1 MTSESSP
8 QPMIVT
14 CDAGGTMTDI
24 LLVDAAGRFSVGK
37 ASTTPQDESVGF
49 WESLE
54 DAFSQ
59 WGVTLDGGANGVL
72 KPLKVSIYTGTTMLN
87 TLLQRRGKKVGL
99 IITKG
104 FEDSFVAERGF
115 QTVAG
120 YSYADRLHTVTHAH
134 NAPLVPRKLV
144 KGATERVD
152 LFGKVVIPLYEH
164 EVRDAVKELVEAGVE
179 AIAILFLFSYINP
192 AHEQAAARI
201 ARAAMKKMGREVP
214 VFISSEVSPTIRELA
229 RLNSVVI
236 QAYAAEPVR
245 EQLFRI
251 EKRLHDAG
259 VQYPLQTMLAYG
271 GLASVRYPRLYES
284 VVSGPVGGLLGARF
298 LGEGV
303 GINNLISADMGGTS
317 FDVGLVT
324 EGKIPLVREP
334 EFSRFLFNLP
344 MVTINSVGAG
354 AGTYIRLDPLTKRIM
369 LGPES
374 AGADPGP
381 VCYDRGN
388 EIPTV
393 VDCDLILGVVNPD
406 YYLGGKIKLNKE
418 KALARFREEIARPL
432 GLDVY
437 KAAQGVLEL
446 INAVMRDQIRSLVLA
461 KGYSTVDY
469 TLMAFGGAGPMHM
482 AGFTEGLALK
492 GLVTVPYAAAFS
504 AFGCATVDY
513 SHRYQRST
521 HIFVAPGAERPAKVA
536 VGKEL
541 NRAWEDLETRALAEM
556 MAEGFARD
564 AVHLQQ
570 VAFVRYGGQL
580 DDVEVSSPVGRLESS
595 EQLDAL
601 IARFEDLY
609 ARIYVSG
616 ARFPEAGFQIL
627 EVGVVATVPKVKPL
641 IERRPLSPPE
651 PPARALKGIRQVYR
665 HDRWHKA
672 RIFEMGELEPGNVID
687 GVAVIE
693 APNTTLFVP
702 ERKRIRFDEWG
713 LIWLSNG
720 VNP

>member
-1 MTSESSP
+1 MTNETA
-8 QPMIVT
+8 QPLIVT

-37 ASTTPQDESVGF
+37 ASTTPQDESLGF

-54 DAFSQ
+54 DAFHN
-59 WGVTLDGGANGVL
+59 WGVKLDNGHEGLLNPV
-72 KPLKVSIYTGTTMLN
+72 KASIYTGTTMLN
-87 TLLQRRGKKVGL
+87 TLLQRRGKRVGL

-104 FEDSFVAERGF
+104 FEDSFVVERGF

-120 YSYADRLHTVTHAH
+120 YSYAERLHTVTHVH
-134 NAPLVPRKLV
+134 NPPLVPRHLV

-164 EVRDAVKELVEAGVE
+164 EVRQAVKELMKAGVE

-192 AHEQAAARI
+192 EHEQNAARI
-201 ARAAMKKMGREVP
+201 ARQTMKQMRREVP

-251 EKRLHDAG
+251 EDRLKQAG
-259 VQYPLQTMLAYG
+259 AQNPLQTMLAYG
-271 GLASVRYPRLYES
+271 GLAPVRYPRLYES
-284 VVSGPVGGLLGARF
+284 VVSGPVGGVLGARY
-298 LGEGV
+298 LGEAV
-303 GINNLISADMGGTS
+303 GINNLITADMGGTS

-334 EFSRFLFNLP
+334 EFARFIFNLP

-354 AGTYIRLDPLTKRIM
+354 AGTYIRLDPMTKRIM

-374 AGADPGP
+374 AGAEPGP
-381 VCYDRGN
+381 VCYDHGN
-388 EIPTV
+388 EVPTV

-418 KALARFREEIARPL
+418 KALRRFKEEIADPL
-432 GLDVY
+432 GIEVHE
-437 KAAQGVLEL
+437 AAQGVLQL
-446 INAVMRDQIRSLVLA
+446 INSVMRDQIRSLVLA

-469 TLMAFGGAGPMHM
+469 TLIAFGGAGPMHM
-482 AGFTEGLALK
+482 AGFTEGLTLK
-492 GLVTVPYAAAFS
+492 GLATVPYAAAFS

-521 HIFVAPGAERPAKVA
+521 HLFVPPGAGPEAKA
-536 VGKEL
+536 EVGQGL
-541 NRAWEDLETRALAEM
+541 NRAWDELEQKAIAEM
-556 MAEGFARD
+556 TAEGFDRA
-564 AVHLQQ
+564 AINLQQ

-580 DDVEVSSPVGRLESS
+580 DDVEVLSPSLRMNTPADV
-595 EQLDAL
+595 DAL

-627 EVGVVATVPKVKPL
+627 EVAAVATVPKVKPL
-641 IERRPLSPPE
+641 IERRPLGPSA
-651 PPARALKGIRQVYR
+651 PATKALKGAREIYR
-665 HDRWHKA
+665 HGKWHRA
-672 RIFEMGELEPGNVID
+672 RIFDMDELVPGNTIE
-687 GVAVIE
+687 GIAVIE
-693 APNTTLFVP
+693 ASNTTLFVP
-702 ERKRIRFDEWG
+702 ERKRARFDEWG
-713 LIWLSNG
+713 LIWME
-720 VNP
+720 

>member
-1 MTSESSP
+1 M
-8 QPMIVT
+8 
-14 CDAGGTMTDI
+14 
-24 LLVDAAGRFSVGK
+24 
-37 ASTTPQDESVGF
+37 
-49 WESLE
+49 
-54 DAFSQ
+54 
-59 WGVTLDGGANGVL
+59 
-72 KPLKVSIYTGTTMLN
+72 
-87 TLLQRRGKKVGL
+87 
-99 IITKG
+99 
-104 FEDSFVAERGF
+104 
-115 QTVAG
+115 
-120 YSYADRLHTVTHAH
+120 
-134 NAPLVPRKLV
+134 
-144 KGATERVD
+144 
-152 LFGKVVIPLYEH
+152 
-164 EVRDAVKELVEAGVE
+164 
-179 AIAILFLFSYINP
+179 
-192 AHEQAAARI
+192 
-201 ARAAMKKMGREVP
+201 P

-251 EKRLHDAG
+251 EKRLQDAG
-259 VQYPLQTMLAYG
+259 VQYPLQTVLAYG

-284 VVSGPVGGLLGARF
+284 IVSGPVGGLLGARY

-334 EFSRFLFNLP
+334 EFARFLFNLP

-354 AGTYIRLDPLTKRIM
+354 AGTYIRLDPMTKRIM

-418 KALARFREEIARPL
+418 KALARFKEEIARPL

-437 KAAQGVLEL
+437 EAAQGVLEL

-482 AGFTEGLALK
+482 SGFTEGLTLK

-521 HIFVAPGAERPAKVA
+521 HMFVAPGAEAAAKVA

-580 DDVEVSSPVGRLESS
+580 DDVEVFSQVARMAGAED
-595 EQLDAL
+595 LDGL

-627 EVGVVATVPKVKPL
+627 EVGIVATVPKVKPL
-641 IERRPLSPPE
+641 VERRALGSPAASP
-651 PPARALKGIRQVYR
+651 RALKGTRKVY
-665 HDRWHKA
+665 HHARWHEA
-672 RIFEMGELEPGNVID
+672 RILEMDELGPGNVIE

-702 ERKRIRFDEWG
+702 EHRRVRFDEWG
-713 LIWLSNG
+713 LIWMEKG
-720 VNP
+720 TD

>member
-1 MTSESSP
+1 MNSESTP

-24 LLVDAAGRFSVGK
+24 LLVDASGRFSVGK
-37 ASTTPQDESVGF
+37 ASTTPQDESIGF

-59 WGVTLDGGANGVL
+59 WGVTLDGGTNGWL

-104 FEDSFVAERGF
+104 FEDSFVVERGF
-115 QTVAG
+115 QAVAG

-134 NAPLVPRKLV
+134 NPPLVPRRLV

-152 LFGKVVIPLYEH
+152 LFGKAVVPLYEH
-164 EVRDAVKELVEAGVE
+164 EVRKAVEELVEAGVD

-192 AHEQAAARI
+192 THEEAAARI
-201 ARAAMKKMGREVP
+201 ARKTMKGLGREVP
-214 VFISSEVSPTIRELA
+214 VFLSSEVSPTIRELA

-251 EKRLHDAG
+251 EKRLQSAG
-259 VQYPLQTMLAYG
+259 VQYPLQTVLAYG

-284 VVSGPVGGLLGARF
+284 VVSGPVGGLLGARY
-298 LGEGV
+298 LGERV
-303 GINNLISADMGGTS
+303 GIDNLITADMGGTS

-334 EFSRFLFNLP
+334 EFARFLFNLP

-354 AGTYIRLDPLTKRIM
+354 AGTYIRLDPMTKRIM

-381 VCYDRGN
+381 VCYNRGN

-406 YYLGGKIKLNKE
+406 YYLGGKIKLDKE
-418 KALARFREEIARPL
+418 KSLARFKDEIARPL

-437 KAAQGVLEL
+437 EAAQGVIEL
-446 INAVMRDQIRSLVLA
+446 INAVMRDQVRSLVLA
-461 KGYSTVDY
+461 KGYSTADY

-482 AGFTEGLALK
+482 AGFTEGLDLK
-492 GLVTVPYAAAFS
+492 GLITVPYAAAFS

-521 HIFVAPGAERPAKVA
+521 HMFVTPGADATAKIA
-536 VGKEL
+536 VGKQL
-541 NRAWEDLETRALAEM
+541 NRAWEDLETRALVEM
-556 MAEGFARD
+556 KGEGFAPS

-570 VAFVRYGGQL
+570 VAFIRYGGQL
-580 DDVEVSSPVGRLESS
+580 DDVEVFS
-595 EQLDAL
+595 ETARIAGPEDLDAL

-627 EVGVVATVPKVKPL
+627 EVGIVATVPKVKPL
-641 IERRPLSPPE
+641 VEKRALGSP
-651 PPARALKGIRQVYR
+651 AASSRALKGTRNVYQ
-665 HDRWHKA
+665 HGRWHEA
-672 RIFEMGELEPGNVID
+672 RIFEMDELGPGNVIE

-702 ERKRIRFDEWG
+702 ERKRARFDEWG
-713 LIWLSNG
+713 LIWLEKA
-720 VNP
+720 

>member
-1 MTSESSP
+1 MTSENQP

-37 ASTTPQDESVGF
+37 ASTTPQDESEGF

-59 WGVTLDGGANGVL
+59 WGVNLDGGVNGWL

-104 FEDSFVAERGF
+104 FEDSFVVERGF
-115 QTVAG
+115 QAVAG
-120 YSYADRLHTVTHAH
+120 YSYADRLHTVTHAK
-134 NAPLVPRKLV
+134 NPPLVPRRLV

-152 LFGKVVIPLYEH
+152 LFGKAVIPLYEH
-164 EVRDAVKELVEAGVE
+164 EVSDAVEELIEAGVD

-192 AHEQAAARI
+192 AHEEAAAKI
-201 ARAAMKKMGREVP
+201 ARKTMKKLRREVP
-214 VFISSEVSPTIRELA
+214 VFLSSEVSPTIRELA

-245 EQLFRI
+245 EQLFRV
-251 EKRLHDAG
+251 EKRLQDAG
-259 VQYPLQTMLAYG
+259 VQYPLQTVLAYG
-271 GLASVRYPRLYES
+271 GLASIRYPRLYES
-284 VVSGPVGGLLGARF
+284 VVSGPVGGLLGARY
-298 LGEGV
+298 LGEKV
-303 GINNLISADMGGTS
+303 GINNLITTDMGGTS

-324 EGKIPLVREP
+324 EGNVPLVREP
-334 EFSRFLFNLP
+334 EFARFLLNLP

-354 AGTYIRLDPLTKRIM
+354 AGTYIRLDPMTKRIL

-388 EIPTV
+388 EVPTV

-406 YYLGGKIKLNKE
+406 YYLGGKIKLNKQ
-418 KALARFREEIARPL
+418 KCLARFREEIADPL

-437 KAAQGVLEL
+437 QAAEGVLEL
-446 INAVMRDQIRSLVLA
+446 INAIMRDQLRSLVLA

-469 TLMAFGGAGPMHM
+469 TVIAFGGAGPMHM
-482 AGFTEGLALK
+482 AGFTEGLELK
-492 GLVTVPYAAAFS
+492 GLMTVPYAAAFS

-521 HIFVAPGAERPAKVA
+521 HMFVAPGAEAAAKVA

-541 NRAWEDLETRALAEM
+541 NHAWEDLEKKALAEM
-556 MAEGFARD
+556 TQEGFARD
-564 AVHLQQ
+564 AVQLQQ
-570 VAFVRYGGQL
+570 IAFVRYGGQL
-580 DDVEVSSPVGRLESS
+580 DDVEVFSPVVRIAGADD
-595 EQLDAL
+595 LDTL

-641 IERRPLSPPE
+641 IEKRELGSPSISS
-651 PPARALKGIRQVYR
+651 RALKGTRRVY
-665 HDRWHKA
+665 HHGRWHEA
-672 RIFEMGELEPGNVID
+672 RILEMEELGPGNVID

-693 APNTTLFVP
+693 AANTTLFVP
-702 ERKRIRFDEWG
+702 ERRRVRFDEWG
-713 LIWLSNG
+713 LIWMEKA
-720 VNP
+720 

>member
-1 MTSESSP
+1 
-8 QPMIVT
+8 MIVT

-24 LLVDAAGRFSVGK
+24 LLVNAAGRFSVGK
-37 ASTTPQDESVGF
+37 ASTTPRDESVGF

-59 WGVTLDGGANGVL
+59 WGVALDGRANDWL

-104 FEDSFVAERGF
+104 FEDSFVVERGL
-115 QTVAG
+115 QAVAG

-134 NAPLVPRKLV
+134 NPPLVPRRLV

-164 EVRDAVKELVEAGVE
+164 EVREAVKELVGAGVD

-192 AHEQAAARI
+192 QHEQAAARI
-201 ARAAMKKMGREVP
+201 ARDTMKQMKREVP

-251 EKRLHDAG
+251 EKRLQDAG
-259 VQYPLQTMLAYG
+259 MQYPLQTVLAYG

-284 VVSGPVGGLLGARF
+284 VVSGPVGGLLGARY

-303 GINNLISADMGGTS
+303 GINNLITADMGGTS

-334 EFSRFLFNLP
+334 EFARFIFNLP
-344 MVTINSVGAG
+344 MVMINSVGAG
-354 AGTYIRLDPLTKRIM
+354 AGTYIRLDPMTKRIM

-406 YYLGGKIKLNKE
+406 YYLGGKVKLNKE
-418 KALARFREEIARPL
+418 KALARFKEEIARPL
-432 GLDVY
+432 GLGVHE
-437 KAAQGVLEL
+437 AAQGVLEL

-482 AGFTEGLALK
+482 AGFTEGLTLK

-521 HIFVAPGAERPAKVA
+521 HMFVPPGASADAKVN
-536 VGKEL
+536 VGQEL
-541 NRAWEDLETRALAEM
+541 NRSWEELEEKAIAEM
-556 MAEGFARD
+556 TAEGFARD
-564 AVHLQQ
+564 RINLQQ

-580 DDVEVSSPVGRLESS
+580 DDVEVFSPTRRINGAE
-595 EQLDAL
+595 EMDGL

-609 ARIYVSG
+609 AKIYVSG

-627 EVGVVATVPKVKPL
+627 EAGTVATVPKVKPL
-641 IERRPLSPPE
+641 IERRPLGSPT
-651 PPARALKGIRQVYR
+651 PPAHALKGTRQVYR
-665 HDRWHKA
+665 NGRWHNA
-672 RIFEMGELEPGNVID
+672 RIFEMGELEPGNVVEGI
-687 GVAVIE
+687 AVIE
-693 APNTTLFVP
+693 APNTTLFIP
-702 ERKRIRFDEWG
+702 ESKRVRFDQWG
-713 LIWLSNG
+713 LIWME
-720 VNP
+720 

>member
-1 MTSESSP
+1 MTSESVP
-8 QPMIVT
+8 QPVIVT

-24 LLVDAAGRFSVGK
+24 LLVDAAGGFSVGK

-104 FEDSFVAERGF
+104 FEDSFVVERGF

-134 NAPLVPRKLV
+134 NPPLVPRRLV

-152 LFGKVVIPLYEH
+152 LFGKAVIPLYEN
-164 EVRDAVKELVEAGVE
+164 EVRDAVKELVGAGVD

-201 ARAAMKKMGREVP
+201 ACKTMKKLGREVP

-251 EKRLHDAG
+251 EKRLQNAG
-259 VQYPLQTMLAYG
+259 VQYPLQTVLAYG

-284 VVSGPVGGLLGARF
+284 VVSGPVGGLLGARY
-298 LGEGV
+298 LGERV
-303 GINNLISADMGGTS
+303 DINNLITADMGGTS

-334 EFSRFLFNLP
+334 EFARFLFNLP

-354 AGTYIRLDPLTKRIM
+354 AGTYIRLDPMTKRIM

-418 KALARFREEIARPL
+418 KSLARFREEIAQPL

-461 KGYSTVDY
+461 KGYSTADY
-469 TLMAFGGAGPMHM
+469 TLIAFGGAGPMHM
-482 AGFTEGLALK
+482 AGFTEGLDLK
-492 GLVTVPYAAAFS
+492 GLMTVPYAAAFS

-521 HIFVAPGAERPAKVA
+521 HIFVTPGAEAAARVA
-536 VGKEL
+536 VGKQL
-541 NRAWEDLETRALAEM
+541 NRAWEELETRALAEM
-556 MAEGFARD
+556 KIEGFAPN

-570 VAFVRYGGQL
+570 VAFIRYGGQL
-580 DDVEVSSPVGRLESS
+580 DDVEVFSQVARIGGAED
-595 EQLDAL
+595 LDRL
-601 IARFEDLY
+601 IALFEELY

-627 EVGVVATVPKVKPL
+627 EVGILATVPKVKPL
-641 IERRPLSPPE
+641 VERRPLG
-651 PPARALKGIRQVYR
+651 PPAVSSRALKEARKVY
-665 HDRWHKA
+665 HHGRWHEA
-672 RIFEMGELEPGNVID
+672 RILEMDELGPGNLVE

-702 ERKRIRFDEWG
+702 EHRRARLDEWG
-713 LIWLSNG
+713 LIWMERVS
-720 VNP
+720 

>member
-1 MTSESSP
+1 MTHESTP
-8 QPMIVT
+8 QPIIVT

-37 ASTTPQDESVGF
+37 ASTTPRDESVGF

-59 WGVTLDGGANGVL
+59 WGVTLDGGANGWL

-104 FEDSFVAERGF
+104 FEDSFVVERGF
-115 QTVAG
+115 QAVAG

-134 NAPLVPRKLV
+134 NPPLVPRRLV

-152 LFGKVVIPLYEH
+152 LFGKAVIPLYED
-164 EVRDAVKELVEAGVE
+164 EVRDAVKELIEDGVD

-201 ARAAMKKMGREVP
+201 AQKTMKKLGRKVP
-214 VFISSEVSPTIRELA
+214 VYISSEVSPTIRELA

-251 EKRLHDAG
+251 EKRLQDAG
-259 VQYPLQTMLAYG
+259 VQYPLQTVLAYG

-284 VVSGPVGGLLGARF
+284 VVSGPVGGLLGARY

-303 GINNLISADMGGTS
+303 GITNLITADMGGTS

-334 EFSRFLFNLP
+334 EFARFLFNLP

-354 AGTYIRLDPLTKRIM
+354 AGTYIRLDPLTKRIL

-418 KALARFREEIARPL
+418 KSLARFKEEIARPL

-437 KAAQGVLEL
+437 EAAEGVLEL
-446 INAVMRDQIRSLVLA
+446 INAVMRDQVRSLVLA
-461 KGYSTVDY
+461 KGYSTADY
-469 TLMAFGGAGPMHM
+469 TLIAFGGAGPMHM
-482 AGFTEGLALK
+482 SGFTEGLDLK

-521 HIFVAPGAERPAKVA
+521 HLFVAAGADATAKAA
-536 VGKEL
+536 VGQEL
-541 NRAWEDLETRALAEM
+541 NRAWEDLEKRALAEM
-556 MAEGFARD
+556 TAEGFARD

-580 DDVEVSSPVGRLESS
+580 DDVEVFSPRARMARAED
-595 EQLDAL
+595 LDGL

-627 EVGVVATVPKVKPL
+627 EVGVVATVAKVKPL
-641 IERRPLSPPE
+641 VEKRPLGSPAVPSRAVKGTRRVYHHGRWH
-651 PPARALKGIRQVYR
+651 PARIL
-665 HDRWHKA
+665 
-672 RIFEMGELEPGNVID
+672 EMDELGPGNVVE

-702 ERKRIRFDEWG
+702 EQRRARFDEWG
-713 LIWLSNG
+713 LIWLEKA
-720 VNP
+720 

>member
-1 MTSESSP
+1 MNKASGS

-14 CDAGGTMTDI
+14 CDAGGTMIDI

-59 WGVTLDGGANGVL
+59 WGVTLDGGANGCL
-72 KPLKVSIYTGTTMLN
+72 TPLKVSIYTGTTMLN

-104 FEDSFVAERGF
+104 FEDSFVVERGF

-134 NAPLVPRKLV
+134 NPPLVPRRLV

-152 LFGKVVIPLYEH
+152 LFGKAVIPLYEN
-164 EVRDAVKELVEAGVE
+164 EVSDAVKELIESGVD

-192 AHEQAAARI
+192 AHEQAAANI
-201 ARAAMKKMGREVP
+201 ARKTMKKLGRKVP
-214 VFISSEVSPTIRELA
+214 VFLSSEVSPTIRELA

-251 EKRLHDAG
+251 EKRLQDAG
-259 VQYPLQTMLAYG
+259 VQYPLQTVLAYG

-284 VVSGPVGGLLGARF
+284 IVSGPVGGLLGARY
-298 LGEGV
+298 LGESV
-303 GINNLISADMGGTS
+303 GINNLITTDMGGTS

-334 EFSRFLFNLP
+334 QFARFLLNLP

-354 AGTYIRLDPLTKRIM
+354 AGTYIRLDPMTKRIM

-388 EIPTV
+388 EVPTV

-418 KALARFREEIARPL
+418 KCLARFREEIAQPL

-437 KAAQGVLEL
+437 EAAEGVLGL
-446 INAVMRDQIRSLVLA
+446 INAIMRDEIRSLVLA

-482 AGFTEGLALK
+482 SGFTEGLDLK

-521 HIFVAPGAERPAKVA
+521 HMFVAPGAEAAAKVA

-541 NRAWEDLETRALAEM
+541 NRAWEDLEKKALAEM
-556 MAEGFARD
+556 TVEGFARD

-570 VAFVRYGGQL
+570 IAFIRYGGQL
-580 DDVEVSSPVGRLESS
+580 DDVEVFSQVARIAGAED
-595 EQLDAL
+595 LDGL

-627 EVGVVATVPKVKPL
+627 EVGVVATVSKVKPL
-641 IERRPLSPPE
+641 VEKRELGSPTVSS
-651 PPARALKGIRQVYR
+651 RALKGTRKVY
-665 HDRWHKA
+665 HHGRWHEA
-672 RIFEMGELEPGNVID
+672 RILEMEELRPGNVIE

-693 APNTTLFVP
+693 AANTTLFVP
-702 ERKRIRFDEWG
+702 ERRRVRFDEWG
-713 LIWLSNG
+713 LIWMEKA
-720 VNP
+720 

>member
-1 MTSESSP
+1 MTDETA
-8 QPMIVT
+8 QPLIVT

-37 ASTTPQDESVGF
+37 ASTTPQDESLGF

-54 DAFSQ
+54 DAFAN
-59 WGVTLDGGANGVL
+59 WGVKLDGASDGL
-72 KPLKVSIYTGTTMLN
+72 LEPLEAAIYTGTTMLN
-87 TLLQRRGKKVGL
+87 TLLQRRGKQVGL

-104 FEDSFVAERGF
+104 FEDSFVVERGF
-115 QTVAG
+115 QAVAG
-120 YSYADRLHTVTHAH
+120 YSYADRLHTVTHVH
-134 NAPLVPRKLV
+134 NSPLVPRHFV

-164 EVRDAVKELVEAGVE
+164 EVRQAVKELIKAGVE

-192 AHEQAAARI
+192 EHEQNAARI
-201 ARAAMKKMGREVP
+201 AHQTMKQMRREVP
-214 VFISSEVSPTIRELA
+214 VFVSSEVSPTIRELA

-245 EQLFRI
+245 EQLFHI
-251 EKRLHDAG
+251 EDRLKRAG
-259 VQYPLQTMLAYG
+259 MQYPLQTVLAYG
-271 GLASVRYPRLYES
+271 GLAPVHYPRLYES
-284 VVSGPVGGLLGARF
+284 VVSGPVGGLLGARY
-298 LGEGV
+298 LGEAV

-334 EFSRFLFNLP
+334 EFARLIFNLP

-354 AGTYIRLDPLTKRIM
+354 AGTYIRLDPMTKRIT

-374 AGADPGP
+374 AGAEPGP
-381 VCYDRGN
+381 VCYDHGN

-406 YYLGGKIKLNKE
+406 YYLGGKIKLNKK
-418 KALARFREEIARPL
+418 KALRRFKEDIADPL

-437 KAAQGVLEL
+437 EAAQGVVQL
-446 INAVMRDQIRSLVLA
+446 INSVMRDQIRSLVLA

-469 TLMAFGGAGPMHM
+469 TLIAFGGAGPMHM

-521 HIFVAPGAERPAKVA
+521 HLFVAPGAGPDAKAA
-536 VGKEL
+536 VGQGL
-541 NRAWEDLETRALAEM
+541 NRAWDELEEKAIAEM
-556 MAEGFARD
+556 TAEGFDRGS
-564 AVHLQQ
+564 VNLQQ

-580 DDVEVSSPVGRLESS
+580 DDVEVFSPSRRMNTPADV
-595 EQLDAL
+595 DAL

-627 EVGVVATVPKVKPL
+627 EVAAVATVPKVKPL
-641 IERRPLSPPE
+641 IERRPPGSPT
-651 PPARALKGIRQVYR
+651 PPAKAFKGTRETYR
-665 HDRWHKA
+665 HGRWHRA
-672 RIFEMGELEPGNVID
+672 RILEMGELKPGNVIE

-693 APNTTLFVP
+693 ASNTTLFVP
-702 ERKRIRFDEWG
+702 ERKRARFDEWG
-713 LIWLSNG
+713 LIWME
-720 VNP
+720 

>member
-1 MTSESSP
+1 MSDPTA

-24 LLVDAAGRFSVGK
+24 LLVDSAGRFSVGK
-37 ASTTPQDESVGF
+37 ASTTPQDESLGL

-54 DAFSQ
+54 DAL
-59 WGVTLDGGANGVL
+59 GNIGIKVNGNAASVL
-72 KPLKVSIYTGTTMLN
+72 SPLKASIYTGTTMLN
-87 TLLQRRGKKVGL
+87 TLLQRRGKRVGL

-120 YSYADRLHTVTHAH
+120 YSYADRLHTVTHVH
-134 NAPLVPRKLV
+134 NPPLVPRHLV
-144 KGATERVD
+144 KGATERID
-152 LFGKVVIPLYEH
+152 LFGKVVVPLYEH
-164 EVRDAVKELVEAGVE
+164 EVRDAVKELLKAGVE

-192 AHEQAAARI
+192 EHERTAAKI
-201 ARAAMKKMGREVP
+201 ARAAMKQARREVP
-214 VFISSEVSPTIRELA
+214 IFISSEVSPTIRELA

-245 EQLFRI
+245 EQLFRV
-251 EKRLHDAG
+251 EDRLNRAG
-259 VQYPLQTMLAYG
+259 MRYPLQTLLAYG
-271 GLASVRYPRLYES
+271 GLAPVRYPRLYES
-284 VVSGPVGGLLGARF
+284 MISGPVGGLLGARY
-298 LGEGV
+298 LGDAV
-303 GINNLISADMGGTS
+303 SLRNLISADMGGTS

-334 EFSRFLFNLP
+334 EFARFIFNLP
-344 MVTINSVGAG
+344 MVMINSVGAG
-354 AGTYIRLDPLTKRIM
+354 AGTYIRLDPATKRIT

-374 AGADPGP
+374 AGAEPGP

-388 EIPTV
+388 ETPTV
-393 VDCDLILGVVNPD
+393 VDCDLILGIVNPD
-406 YYLGGKIKLNKE
+406 YYLGGKVKLNKQ
-418 KALARFREEIARPL
+418 KALRRFKEQIADPL
-432 GLDVY
+432 HLDVHR
-437 KAAQGVLEL
+437 AAEGVLQL
-446 INAVMRDQIRSLVLA
+446 INSVMRDQIRSLVLA

-521 HIFVAPGAERPAKVA
+521 HLAVPPGAGAEAKVA
-536 VGKEL
+536 VAHGL
-541 NRAWEDLETRALAEM
+541 NHAWEELEKKALEEM
-556 MAEGFARD
+556 AAEGFDPAS
-564 AVHLQQ
+564 VTLQQ

-580 DDVEVSSPVGRLESS
+580 DDVEVFSPTRRIDTPAE
-595 EQLDAL
+595 LDAL

-616 ARFPEAGFQIL
+616 AKFPEAGFQIL
-627 EVGVVATVPKVKPL
+627 EIATVATVPKVKPL
-641 IERRPLSPPE
+641 IERRPLGPE
-651 PPARALKGIRQVYR
+651 TPSDKALKGKRKVYR
-665 HDRWHKA
+665 HGKWHTA
-672 RIFEMGELEPGNVID
+672 RIFEMEELGPGNIVD
-687 GVAVIE
+687 GIAVIE

-702 ERKRIRFDEWG
+702 ERKRARFDEWG
-713 LIWLSNG
+713 LIWIE
-720 VNP
+720 

>member
-1 MTSESSP
+1 MTHESTP

-37 ASTTPQDESVGF
+37 ASTTPRDESEGF

-59 WGVTLDGGANGVL
+59 WGVTLDGGANGCL
-72 KPLKVSIYTGTTMLN
+72 EPLKVSIYTGTTMLN

-104 FEDSFVAERGF
+104 FEDSFVVERGF
-115 QTVAG
+115 QAVAG

-134 NAPLVPRKLV
+134 NPPLVPRRLV

-152 LFGKVVIPLYEH
+152 LFGKAVIPLYED
-164 EVRDAVKELVEAGVE
+164 EVRDAVKELVEAGVD

-201 ARAAMKKMGREVP
+201 AHKAMKKLGREVP
-214 VFISSEVSPTIRELA
+214 VYISSEVSPTIRELA

-251 EKRLHDAG
+251 EKRLQDAG
-259 VQYPLQTMLAYG
+259 VQYPLQTVLAYG

-284 VVSGPVGGLLGARF
+284 VVSGPVGGLLGARY

-303 GINNLISADMGGTS
+303 GIDNLITADMGGTS

-334 EFSRFLFNLP
+334 EFARFIFNLP

-354 AGTYIRLDPLTKRIM
+354 AGTYIRLDPLTKRIL

-388 EIPTV
+388 EVPTV

-418 KALARFREEIARPL
+418 KSLARFKEEIARPL

-437 KAAQGVLEL
+437 QAAEGVLEL
-446 INAVMRDQIRSLVLA
+446 INAVMRDQVRSLVLA
-461 KGYSTVDY
+461 KGYSTADY
-469 TLMAFGGAGPMHM
+469 TLIAFGGAGPMHM
-482 AGFTEGLALK
+482 AGFTEGLDLK
-492 GLVTVPYAAAFS
+492 GLLTVPYAAAFS

-521 HIFVAPGAERPAKVA
+521 HLFVAPGADATAKAA
-536 VGKEL
+536 VGQEL
-541 NRAWEDLETRALAEM
+541 NRAWEDLEKRALAEM
-556 MAEGFARD
+556 TVEGFARD

-570 VAFVRYGGQL
+570 IAFVRYGGQL
-580 DDVEVSSPVGRLESS
+580 DDVEVFSPLARIVRAED
-595 EQLDAL
+595 LDGL

-627 EVGVVATVPKVKPL
+627 EVGVVATVAKVKPL
-641 IERRPLSPPE
+641 VERRPLASPDVPSRAIKGTRTVYHHGRWH
-651 PPARALKGIRQVYR
+651 PARIL
-665 HDRWHKA
+665 
-672 RIFEMGELEPGNVID
+672 EMDELGPGNVVE
-687 GVAVIE
+687 GVAVIA

-702 ERKRIRFDEWG
+702 EQRRARFDEWG
-713 LIWLSNG
+713 LIWMEQA
-720 VNP
+720 